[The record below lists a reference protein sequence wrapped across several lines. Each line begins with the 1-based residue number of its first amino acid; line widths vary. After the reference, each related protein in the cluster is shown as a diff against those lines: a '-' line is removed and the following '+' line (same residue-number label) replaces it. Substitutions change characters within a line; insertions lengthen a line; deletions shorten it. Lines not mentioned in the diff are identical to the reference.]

1 MSRSTRWGV
10 AALLSLAPLAGLT
23 YAYPDWPADTGLDV
37 WNVPSLRAEIELRQ
51 QQHNELDA
59 EFRQTEQRM
68 AHKAEIALDL
78 IDGHITLREAIAAFR
93 AANANNR
100 FFPTVMR
107 LRYPHASDDEL
118 QARNALDTAAGLLDL
133 HPRRDEILARLN
145 TELDVIAVSDASKM
159 PPNSDAP
166 STRP

>member
-1 MSRSTRWGV
+1 MSRTTRWAV
-10 AALLSLAPLAGLT
+10 AALMSLAPLTGLT
-23 YAYPDWPADTGLDV
+23 YAYPDWPADAGLDV
-37 WNVPSLRAEIELRQ
+37 WNISSLHAEIELRQ
-51 QQHNELDA
+51 QQDIELEV

-68 AHKAEIALDL
+68 ARKAEVALDL
-78 IDGHITLREAIAAFR
+78 IDSHTTMREAIAAFR

-100 FFPTVMR
+100 FFPMVMR

-118 QARNALDTAAGLLDL
+118 QARNAVDTAAGLLDL

-145 TELDVIAVSDASKM
+145 ADLDLIAVRDASKM
-159 PPNSDAP
+159 LPNSSAS